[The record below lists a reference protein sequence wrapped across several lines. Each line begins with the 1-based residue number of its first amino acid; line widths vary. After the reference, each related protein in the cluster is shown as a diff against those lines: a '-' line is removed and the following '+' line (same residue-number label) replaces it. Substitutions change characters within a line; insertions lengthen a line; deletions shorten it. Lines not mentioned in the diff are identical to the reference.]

1 METILSSIDLLCGYT
16 GKIFQQYSL
25 QFRHNKSLKLESGA
39 SWQLP
44 PRPGRRMDG
53 GGKGWGELGPAEQC
67 KAVAPDAQRS
77 CYALK
82 LSVVCVF
89 VRNMN
94 FLYVMN
100 CTTYNKMLEITYHW
114 LCTCSFYSQLHI
126 CLFLINIVSCTYRY

>member
-1 METILSSIDLLCGYT
+1 
-16 GKIFQQYSL
+16 
-25 QFRHNKSLKLESGA
+25 
-39 SWQLP
+39 
-44 PRPGRRMDG
+44 MDG

-94 FLYVMN
+94 LWDWQGAVGLVVVQWVGRVVFTGTDFPFPWTLTPIFL
-100 CTTYNKMLEITYHW
+100 T
-114 LCTCSFYSQLHI
+114 
-126 CLFLINIVSCTYRY
+126 